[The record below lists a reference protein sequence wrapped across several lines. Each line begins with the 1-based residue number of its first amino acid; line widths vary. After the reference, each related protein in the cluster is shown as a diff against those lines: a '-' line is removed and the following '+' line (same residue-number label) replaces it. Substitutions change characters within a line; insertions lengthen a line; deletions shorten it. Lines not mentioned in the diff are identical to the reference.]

1 MGILSFV
8 KKQFIDI
15 LEWTED
21 GDSLLAWRF
30 PTADREIQQ
39 GARLVVRETQ
49 MALFVDQGHVAD
61 VFGPGTHA
69 VKTANLPVL
78 TDLRHWDK
86 LFESPFKSEVYFFS
100 TRLRLN
106 QTWGTANPL
115 TIRDREFGAVRV
127 RGFGVYSYR
136 IGNAAVFYRNI
147 SGTRESYA
155 VAELEG
161 QLRSTLITTLSTHLG
176 ESQVPFLDMAANGD
190 ALGRAVLQKARPA
203 FAALGLVLEEF
214 QIQNV
219 SLPEE
224 LQKRLDERIGMGI
237 VGELS
242 RYTQF
247 QVAQSIPTAA
257 AAPGGAAGA
266 GVGLGAGIAMG
277 QAMSQGISQAGAGQ
291 RATRPGEPPAGAAAA
306 PGGGDVAPAAPGAAG
321 SVCPRCQT
329 RLDRPS
335 KFCPECGAPQG

>member
-1 MGILSFV
+1 MGILSFA

-15 LEWTED
+15 LQWTED
-21 GDSLLAWRF
+21 GDDLLAWRF
-30 PTADREIQQ
+30 PTADHEIQQ

-49 MALFVDQGHVAD
+49 KALFVDQGHVAD
-61 VFGPGTHA
+61 LFGPGTYTI
-69 VKTANLPVL
+69 KTANLPVL
-78 TDLRHWDK
+78 TDIRHWDK

-100 TRLRLN
+100 MRLRLN

-115 TIRDREFGAVRV
+115 AIRDREFGAVRV
-127 RGFGVYSYR
+127 RAFGVYSYR
-136 IGNAAVFYRNI
+136 LNDAAVFFRNI
-147 SGTRESYA
+147 SGTRETYS

-161 QLRSTLITTLSTHLG
+161 QLRSTLITTLTTHLG
-176 ESQVPFLDMAANGD
+176 ESQVPFLDMAANSD

-203 FAALGLVLEEF
+203 FAALGLSLEEF

-237 VGELS
+237 VGDLS

-277 QAMSQGISQAGAGQ
+277 QAMSRGINQAAP
-291 RATRPGEPPAGAAAA
+291 RPGDPPAGTAA
-306 PGGGDVAPAAPGAAG
+306 PQGGGGTTPIAPGAAG

-329 RLDRPS
+329 RLDKPS